1 MMQVR
6 KCFRLLLTM
15 CIACAA
21 LGMGGCSLSGKKPSA
36 TAQPNSQV
44 TYIEGADFVG
54 VVKAVDKEANTVTL
68 YNTSFEGTDEY
79 TYSGATEIYS
89 KNDRD
94 MVMDEISVGE
104 AFEIYTGDDGS
115 KIQKMKETSD
125 IVVAEDTEVSVDSSQ
140 KRLTVQGVTYAYTD
154 NMVVYS
160 DGQYI
165 EPMEIT
171 SGDRVTF
178 RGIKG
183 QAYSLVVT
191 RGHGYIKPEK
201 YSDFV
206 GGKLI
211 IHGEA
216 ILPVSE
222 DMLLSVP
229 EGTQKI
235 TMANDEF
242 TGTASVLV
250 KRGEVTTVDM
260 SRFIEQ
266 SPDIARVKFDIRP
279 EGAELYIN
287 GSLVDYRKAVKL
299 RYGTHSVQVVLEGYN
314 DYSGILN
321 IKEAN
326 PTVTI
331 NLSQETAE
339 VESDSDSSGDSSG
352 DSSSGSSTSKT
363 STAEAEYDTD
373 HNITVSAPKG
383 AAVYIDGTYKGEV
396 PCSFTKM
403 IGEVTLTLTMDGYTT
418 KSYQIEITDDSQDI
432 TWSFPELT
440 KKGEG

>member
-1 MMQVR
+1 M
-6 KCFRLLLTM
+6 
-15 CIACAA
+15 
-21 LGMGGCSLSGKKPSA
+21 
-36 TAQPNSQV
+36 
-44 TYIEGADFVG
+44 
-54 VVKAVDKEANTVTL
+54 
-68 YNTSFEGTDEY
+68 
-79 TYSGATEIYS
+79 
-89 KNDRD
+89 
-94 MVMDEISVGE
+94 
-104 AFEIYTGDDGS
+104 
-115 KIQKMKETSD
+115 
-125 IVVAEDTEVSVDSSQ
+125 
-140 KRLTVQGVTYAYTD
+140 
-154 NMVVYS
+154 
-160 DGQYI
+160 
-165 EPMEIT
+165 
-171 SGDRVTF
+171 
-178 RGIKG
+178 
-183 QAYSLVVT
+183 
-191 RGHGYIKPEK
+191 
-201 YSDFV
+201 
-206 GGKLI
+206 
-211 IHGEA
+211 
-216 ILPVSE
+216 
-222 DMLLSVP
+222 
-229 EGTQKI
+229 
-235 TMANDEF
+235 
-242 TGTASVLV
+242 
-250 KRGEVTTVDM
+250 
-260 SRFIEQ
+260 
-266 SPDIARVKFDIRP
+266 
-279 EGAELYIN
+279 YIN

-383 AAVYIDGTYKGEV
+383 AAGYIDGTYKGEV